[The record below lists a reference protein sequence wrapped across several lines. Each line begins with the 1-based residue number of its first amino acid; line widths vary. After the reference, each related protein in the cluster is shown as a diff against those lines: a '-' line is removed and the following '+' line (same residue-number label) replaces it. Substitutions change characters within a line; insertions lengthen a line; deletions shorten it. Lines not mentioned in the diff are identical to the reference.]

1 MAYTVLFIC
10 TGNICRSPMA
20 EGLFRDYAKKNSSD
34 FAVKS
39 AGVGAQNGLSP
50 SENSVQAMSDIGIDI
65 TEQNSQM
72 VTAELVKEANIIIGM
87 TQGHV
92 DMVNLMFP
100 EATEKTFILGEFDQS
115 IPLHEREIADPIGGS
130 YEVYSLCRD
139 QIKEGI
145 VSLLNSINQNKSM
158 ASGQS
163 NQATVEIVF
172 GSDHGGYQLKK
183 ILLGY
188 LADKGINCS
197 DFGCNSD
204 DRTDYPDFA
213 QRVAETIT
221 EKEDKLGI
229 LICTTGIGM
238 SIAANKVSGARA
250 ALVTD
255 EATAIS
261 ARQHNN
267 ANIICLGSNSN
278 DEDTAKLIVDQFI
291 QTQFENGGRHEKRVN
306 KIEPSDTDNLKL
318 SKVDSKIFEV
328 INNETKRQ
336 QENIELIASENFT
349 SPAVMFVQGSTLTN
363 KYAEGYPGKRWY
375 GGCEHVD
382 IAEELAIERAKKL
395 FGAEH
400 ANVQPHSGSGAN
412 MAVYFSMLQPGDK
425 ILTMDLSHGGHLTHG
440 NKANFSGRFYEVVHY
455 GVKEESELID
465 YDNLAKVA
473 AEEKPNMITV
483 GASAYPRSIDFERMG
498 QIARDVGAL
507 LLADIAHIA
516 GLVATGV
523 HSSPVKHADF
533 VTTTTHKTLRGPRGG
548 LILCGEEHSKKIDS
562 QTFPG
567 IQGGPLMHVIAA
579 KAVCFKEALQPDF
592 KLYQSQVVAN
602 AKALSSGLINNG
614 FRLVSGGT
622 DNHLMLVDVGSRD
635 MTGKECQT
643 ALDEAGITVNK
654 NTIPF
659 ETRSPF
665 QASGIRIGTPAVS
678 TRGMKEL
685 EMAEIA
691 DMISEVLL
699 DLKNIDKRNLVRQRV
714 QQLTARFPLPY

>member
-1 MAYTVLFIC
+1 
-10 TGNICRSPMA
+10 MA

-34 FAVKS
+34 FVVKS

-65 TEQNSQM
+65 TEQNSQI
-72 VTAELVKEANIIIGM
+72 VTAGLVKEANIIIGM

-145 VSLLNSINQNKSM
+145 VSLLNSINQNNSM

-172 GSDHGGYQLKK
+172 GSDHGGYELKE

-221 EKEDKLGI
+221 EKEGKLGI

-267 ANIICLGSNSN
+267 ANIICLGSNST

-291 QTQFENGGRHEKRVN
+291 QTQFESGGRHEKRVN
-306 KIEPSDTDNLKL
+306 KIEPSTKDKLKL
-318 SKVDSKIFEV
+318 SKVDSKIFQV
-328 INNETKRQ
+328 INDETKRQ

-516 GLVATGV
+516 GLVATGL
-523 HSSPVKHADF
+523 HSSPVKYADF

-548 LILCGEEHSKKIDS
+548 LILCGEEHAKKIDS

-678 TRGMKEL
+678 SRGMKEI